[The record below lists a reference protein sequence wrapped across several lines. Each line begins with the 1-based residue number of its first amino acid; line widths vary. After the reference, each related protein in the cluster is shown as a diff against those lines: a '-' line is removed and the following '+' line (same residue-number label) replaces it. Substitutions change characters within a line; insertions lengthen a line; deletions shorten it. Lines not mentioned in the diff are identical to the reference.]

1 MGSWF
6 RSRVGV
12 ALIGAIIVGC
22 IAAIIGVGT
31 LTLRSSPLDGAFANT
46 NSGSSATATAES
58 AETPGATATAEAT
71 ATPQPTATATPRIVP
86 TSTPLSVGSTLRGSV
101 SGTPGADRFTVSRN
115 GVHYTILVDGN
126 TQFTGAA
133 TQLSGLRS
141 GYHVTVTISAVY
153 GSKSYQASAVAS
165 VIDN

>member
-1 MGSWF
+1 MGGWF

-12 ALIGAIIVGC
+12 AIIGAILIGG
-22 IAAIIGVGT
+22 IAAAIGVST
-31 LTLRSSPLDGAFANT
+31 LTLRSPVLDGAFA

-58 AETPGATATAEAT
+58 TETPEATATAEAT

-86 TSTPLSVGSTLRGSV
+86 TPTILSVGSTLRGSV
-101 SGTPGADRFTVSRN
+101 SGAPGADRFTVSRN

-133 TQLSGLRS
+133 RQLSGLQS

-153 GSKSYQASAVAS
+153 GSNSYQASS
-165 VIDN
+165 VLSSLPDN

>member
-12 ALIGAIIVGC
+12 AIIGAILIGG
-22 IAAIIGVGT
+22 IAAAIGAST
-31 LTLRSSPLDGAFANT
+31 LTLRSPVLDGAFA

-58 AETPGATATAEAT
+58 TETPGATATAEAT

-86 TSTPLSVGSTLRGSV
+86 TPTPLSVGSTLRGSV
-101 SGTPGADRFTVSRN
+101 FGAPGADRFTVSRN
-115 GVHYTILVDGN
+115 GVHYTILVDET

-165 VIDN
+165 VIDH